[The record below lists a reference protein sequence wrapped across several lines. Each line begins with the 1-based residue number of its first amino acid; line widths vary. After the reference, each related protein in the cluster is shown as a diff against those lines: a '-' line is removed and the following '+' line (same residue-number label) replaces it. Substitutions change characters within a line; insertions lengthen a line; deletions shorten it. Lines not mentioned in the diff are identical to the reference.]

1 MGYIQTLPKEFFEY
15 FPNQT
20 FTLYS
25 GAFKTSLS
33 GLYKDEE
40 FSLDNQLQ
48 TKTIEEI
55 ISEVEEK
62 MKAAADN
69 FDDNKTIRSIK
80 NLYTAIKDGA
90 SAIKSIGG
98 RENLSPWLSWQ
109 KVIAHNHGF
118 ITLNFIVTNNIKKTA
133 DFLNLISL
141 QSINKNT
148 FLWEYKPTDGVS
160 QFLKSATPLSSKLK
174 SNANTKKVGG
184 ELEKLMK
191 GKLFRLT
198 MGNWFDSGYQLL
210 VSGCNFRIKT
220 SVFDEKGNP
229 EYLEVTLRLK
239 PARQIGATDYQ
250 KWFKLTN

>member
-1 MGYIQTLPKEFFEY
+1 MGVIHTLPKDFFNY

-25 GAFKTSLS
+25 GAFKKSLV

-48 TKTIEEI
+48 MKTIEEI
-55 ISEVEEK
+55 LQEVEQK
-62 MKAAADN
+62 AQAAADN
-69 FDDNKTIRSIK
+69 FDNKTINTIK
-80 NLYTAIKDGA
+80 NIYNAVKGGI
-90 SAIKSIGG
+90 SAAKSVGG

-109 KVIAHNHGF
+109 KVIAHSHGA
-118 ITLNFIVTNNIKKTA
+118 ITLNFIVTNNIKKTT

-141 QSINKNT
+141 QSIDEHYM
-148 FLWEYKPTDGVS
+148 WEYKPTDGVS
-160 QFLKSATPLSSKLK
+160 QFLKSATPLSSALR
-174 SNANTKKVGG
+174 SNAKTKKVGQTI
-184 ELEKLMK
+184 ERMMK
-191 GKLFRLT
+191 GKLFRLR
-198 MGNWFDSGYQLL
+198 MGNWFDSGYKLL

-220 SVFDEKGNP
+220 GIFDEKGNP

-250 KWFKLTN
+250 KWFKITN